1 MIIIKNPLI
10 FLYKIKHKFKFTNNQ
25 LEIVLGYFIEKNIE
39 VAVYND
45 IREIINNYEINT
57 VNKFYKLLKCR
68 NKLEKKFYKL
78 SYYYNDELFWKL
90 TMDNKITYL
99 AEKNSLLNSIFDK
112 NINIY
117 INNLKELLNT
127 DYKYEIIDDLIQRL
141 LLIRNN
147 FGLKLLKSMNVK
159 LITVSEI
166 YTLSSNE
173 IIQYILEIYNKIN
186 NLIITIGKPIANIK
200 MLEYEICNYKSHK
213 YVKLNSYIINDNIE
227 INNNDNNIEKKED
240 NNDNIEKQ
248 DNNNIGKEDT
258 IKAQSFS
265 YEFI

>member
-10 FLYKIKHKFKFTNNQ
+10 FLYKIKHKFKFTNNE

-45 IREIINNYEINT
+45 IREIINNYEINS

-78 SYYYNDELFWKL
+78 SCYYSNELFWKL
-90 TMDNKITYL
+90 TMDDKINYL
-99 AEKNSLLNSIFDK
+99 AEKNNLLNSIFDK
-112 NINIY
+112 NINIF

-127 DYKYEIIDDLIQRL
+127 DYKYEMIDDLIQRL
-141 LLIRNN
+141 LIIRNN

-159 LITVSEI
+159 LITISEI

-173 IIQYILEIYNKIN
+173 IINYILEIYNKIN
-186 NLIITIGKPIANIK
+186 NLIFTIGKPIADIK
-200 MLEYEICNYKSHK
+200 MLENEICNYKSHK
-213 YVKLNSYIINDNIE
+213 YVKLNSDIINNDIE
-227 INNNDNNIEKKED
+227 IKNNNIKKEED

-248 DNNNIGKEDT
+248 NNNIEEKEDT

>member
-45 IREIINNYEINT
+45 IREIINNYKINT

-68 NKLEKKFYKL
+68 NKLEKNFYKL
-78 SYYYNDELFWKL
+78 SCYYNNKLFWKL
-90 TMDNKITYL
+90 NMDDKINYL
-99 AEKNSLLNSIFDK
+99 AEKNNLLNSIFDK
-112 NINIY
+112 NINIF
-117 INNLKELLNT
+117 ICRLKELLDT
-127 DYKYEIIDDLIQRL
+127 DYKYEMIDDLIQRL

-166 YTLSSNE
+166 YTLSNDE
-173 IIQYILEIYNKIN
+173 IIKYISEIYNKIN

-213 YVKLNSYIINDNIE
+213 YVKLNSYIINDNDDNNNNDIE
-227 INNNDNNIEKKED
+227 INNN
-240 NNDNIEKQ
+240 NDNIKKEE
-248 DNNNIGKEDT
+248 KEDT